1 MQASS
6 TAPVNGVSCGMLA
19 GGRGWRGSEV
29 RTILAVERDLA
40 SLLPPRA
47 RLQSGALAHRGDDI
61 ITILGTITTT
71 GKVSTGVGM
80 LSASKTTCA
89 GCVRSGDAMRRAAR
103 RTERV
108 GARCQ
113 RGRPQGHERHED
125 DATNRKATNRKA
137 KNCPPN
143 YTTRQLGRQFFA
155 FLFVL
160 DL

>member
-89 GCVRSGDAMRRAAR
+89 GCVRSGDAMRRAPQLGPNAS
-103 RTERV
+103 ERAAN
-108 GARCQ
+108 GD
-113 RGRPQGHERHED
+113 GRS
-125 DATNRKATNRKA
+125 ATNASRTMQRIGK
-137 KNCPPN
+137 
-143 YTTRQLGRQFFA
+143 Q
-155 FLFVL
+155 
-160 DL
+160 